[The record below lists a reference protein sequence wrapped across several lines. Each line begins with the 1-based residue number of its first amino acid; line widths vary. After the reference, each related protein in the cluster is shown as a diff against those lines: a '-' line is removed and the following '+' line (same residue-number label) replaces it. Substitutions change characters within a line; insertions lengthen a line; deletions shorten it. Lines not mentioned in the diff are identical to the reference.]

1 MDLRQLQYFVAVC
14 EARSFTRAAT
24 QVHVVQSGL
33 SASVSALER
42 ELGAAL
48 FTRTTRRVDL
58 TDAGQI
64 LLADAR
70 RILATVE
77 EARDSV
83 AAVTGGMRGTVRFGV
98 MHLMVTAD
106 IAQGL
111 AGFHRDRPQIQ
122 LLLRTHPAGSAG
134 LMQAVRD
141 NELDLVIAAVPPDQ
155 ASDVSV
161 TPLHSESMVLIC
173 PPRHRLAGR
182 KRVRLAELATEPFID
197 APPGWGSRASTD
209 RLFTSAGLSR
219 QVDIEVGDV
228 ATVVELVRA
237 GLGVALIAPS
247 SAPPGASL
255 PMIRPWP
262 TPSFDVSL
270 ILPGSRR
277 PRPAARALAEAVV
290 SSTGHR
296 TAAGSTA
303 HERNHRATE
312 FIEQREP

>member
-14 EARSFTRAAT
+14 ETRSFTRAAAR
-24 QVHVVQSGL
+24 VHVVQSGL

-42 ELGAAL
+42 ELGAPL

-58 TDAGQI
+58 TDAGEA

-70 RILATVE
+70 RILATVD

-83 AAVTGGMRGTVRFGV
+83 AAVTGGMRGTLRFGV
-98 MHLMVTAD
+98 MHLMVTAG

-111 AGFHRDRPQIQ
+111 AGFHRDRPQVQ

-141 NELDLVIAAVPPDQ
+141 NQLDLAIAAAPPDQ

-182 KRVRLAELATEPFID
+182 KRVRLSELTTEPFVD
-197 APPGWGSRASTD
+197 VPPGWGSRASTD

-237 GLGVALIAPS
+237 SLGVALIAPS
-247 SAPPGASL
+247 SAPPGAGL
-255 PMIRPWP
+255 PMIRPLP
-262 TPSFDVSL
+262 APSFDVSI
-270 ILPGSRR
+270 ILPASRR
-277 PRPAARALAEAVV
+277 PRPAARALAEAILAT
-290 SSTGHR
+290 TGHKTVAG
-296 TAAGSTA
+296 TAAHDRSGFDRSSRQLP
-303 HERNHRATE
+303 H
-312 FIEQREP
+312 